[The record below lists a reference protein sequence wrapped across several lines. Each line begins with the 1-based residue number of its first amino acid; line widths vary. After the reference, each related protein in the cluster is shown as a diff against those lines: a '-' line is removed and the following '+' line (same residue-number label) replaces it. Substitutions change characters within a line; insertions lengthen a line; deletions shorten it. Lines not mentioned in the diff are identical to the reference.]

1 MRHIFEKMIAV
12 AFALPEVWA
21 VLSAFLAGRRI
32 KVLDEFEY
40 DHFAHFEFARFS
52 GKKHAVAGNVSQ
64 QTLTIFGQLL
74 LYRYPLAH
82 SVMY

>member
-12 AFALPEVWA
+12 AFALPKVRA
-21 VLSAFLAGRRI
+21 MLGAFLAGRGI
-32 KVLDEFEY
+32 KVFDEFEN

-52 GKKHAVAGNVSQ
+52 GEKYAVAGNVSQ

-82 SVMY
+82 SVRY